1 MIDGIDIIEHIARY
15 NIKENKY
22 ACILSY
28 VICDHLLS
36 VLYLAMYCAE
46 EDVLDRERNVISSY
60 RHIENSVCI
69 LNKILFSVFDN
80 KIEYSNL
87 DSLVKEL
94 KSISFEDMDII
105 RENEKFLL
113 ELDNYNTIYEAVY
126 NIIDNL
132 KVKAQK
138 IDKVIYFAYGGISLG
153 YAFKTI
159 MKELFDKNV
168 ELLPSHY
175 SSKRNNTE
183 SGIIDRIPRFKCGE
197 NGWMDEST
205 VLLLDN
211 NVTTFKTLSTS
222 KSYLQK
228 RGNKVYCAVA
238 EVDYKNIYKWLL
250 GKGEYEEMCHNWFD
264 VIDDLQRKDYN

>member
-1 MIDGIDIIEHIARY
+1 M
-15 NIKENKY
+15 
-22 ACILSY
+22 
-28 VICDHLLS
+28 
-36 VLYLAMYCAE
+36 
-46 EDVLDRERNVISSY
+46 
-60 RHIENSVCI
+60 
-69 LNKILFSVFDN
+69 FSVFDN

-168 ELLPSHY
+168 ELLPKLSL
-175 SSKRNNTE
+175 
-183 SGIIDRIPRFKCGE
+183 
-197 NGWMDEST
+197 MV
-205 VLLLDN
+205 VL
-211 NVTTFKTLSTS
+211 TTGS
-222 KSYLQK
+222 
-228 RGNKVYCAVA
+228 
-238 EVDYKNIYKWLL
+238 
-250 GKGEYEEMCHNWFD
+250 
-264 VIDDLQRKDYN
+264 